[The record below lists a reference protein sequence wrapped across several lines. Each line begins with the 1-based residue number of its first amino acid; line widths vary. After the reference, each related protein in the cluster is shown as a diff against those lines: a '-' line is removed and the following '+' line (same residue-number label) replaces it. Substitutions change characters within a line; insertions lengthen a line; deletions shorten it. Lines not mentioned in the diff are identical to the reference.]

1 MPGPTTHSLSKN
13 LWFRVAVPERL
24 REKVGKRE
32 IKFSLGTSDPAVAK
46 IRQAQELARWRA
58 RFLELDRQIEQ
69 EALSR
74 APALVDTFL
83 EAMAQRNGD
92 YDSVVYGIQK
102 FVVLRLFS
110 AWGQEEFTDREADRA
125 FAFMPN
131 RAAWRAGDLG
141 ADADLIPDEDRE
153 ETLARVLML
162 NRSRDTQGLGFSE
175 VLQRL
180 LRAGRWRVL
189 DIEVAMVA
197 DHADTEIAVGSAL
210 FDAVAEQLL
219 RRLVYHVPRHV
230 DEKVARYF
238 SRVEPVPAVAAAPEE
253 KSVKAPVRPAAQPQ
267 SKSRRSL
274 SVAAEKWLELRA
286 PRPQSS
292 IEAKRAVSRFIDIHG
307 DLPVGAITREHILEY
322 RDVISRIPK
331 NVNLEKLKA
340 SGGSLRE
347 LARSAL
353 DPSRR
358 LSPGAVRKDVGVIA
372 AILALVRNEGWID
385 DNVATG
391 IVVAGYSKTRQ
402 RQRTPRLPL
411 RRSMMETLFASP
423 LFTGC
428 AGRSDIERTRP
439 GEKVYQDALY
449 WTFLFGATAGPR
461 LEEIG
466 QVRLDDIEIIP
477 RPQGQPTVAIYVTGT
492 EAGESIKND
501 ESARVIVVHPRLL
514 DLGFLEYVE
523 KRRAAK
529 AERLFDLKQSAT
541 GKWTKELSRR
551 VNRYVDR
558 VVTDDPRY
566 VFHSMRHEFK
576 DRAEETISTRVHD
589 RITGHTP
596 ATVGGRYGV
605 GASAELIAREIEK
618 LDLSFVDWRRLSKAA
633 GRQASSTSSER
644 VARPQDG
651 QARLPGF

>member
-1 MPGPTTHSLSKN
+1 
-13 LWFRVAVPERL
+13 VPERL
-24 REKVGKRE
+24 RERVGKRE
-32 IKFSLGTSDPAVAK
+32 IKFSLGTSDPAIAT

-58 RFLELDRQIEQ
+58 RFVELDREIEQ

-74 APALVDTFL
+74 APALVDGFL
-83 EAMAQRNGD
+83 QAMAHRNGD

-102 FVVLRLFS
+102 FIVLRLFS

-131 RAAWRAGDLG
+131 RAAWCAGDLD
-141 ADADLIPDEDRE
+141 ADADLIPGEERE

-162 NRSRDTQGLGFSE
+162 NRSRDTQGVGFSE

-180 LRAGRWRVL
+180 LCAGRWRVL
-189 DIEVAMVA
+189 GMEVVMVA
-197 DHADTEIAVGSAL
+197 DHAGTEIAADSAL

-230 DEKVARYF
+230 DEKVVRYF
-238 SRVEPVPAVAAAPEE
+238 SRVEHAPHSGAALEE
-253 KSVKAPVRPAAQPQ
+253 KPPPPAPLRPAAKPPA
-267 SKSRRSL
+267 KAPRPL
-274 SVAAEKWLELRA
+274 SVAWGKWLELRA
-286 PRPQSS
+286 PRPQSC

-307 DLPVGAITREHILEY
+307 DLPVAAITREHILEY

-331 NVNLEKLKA
+331 NVNLQKLKVA
-340 SGGSLRE
+340 GGSLRE
-347 LARSAL
+347 LARSEVDLA
-353 DPSRR
+353 RR

-385 DNVATG
+385 GNVATG
-391 IVVAGYSKTRQ
+391 TVVAGYSKTRQ

-428 AGRSDIERTRP
+428 EGLRDVERTRP
-439 GEKVYQDALY
+439 GPKVYQDALY

-466 QVRLDDIEIIP
+466 QIKLDDIEIMP
-477 RPQGQPTVAIYVTGT
+477 RDEGKPIVVIYVTGT
-492 EAGESIKND
+492 GAGESIKND

-523 KRRAAK
+523 KRRAAG

-596 ATVGGRYGV
+596 ATVGGRYGL
-605 GASAELIAREIEK
+605 GASIDLIAREIEK
-618 LDLSFVDWRRLSKAA
+618 LDLSFVDWRRLSEAA
-633 GRQASSTSSER
+633 GRQAPPRSLEHP
-644 VARPQDG
+644 ARPQDR